1 MTKYSLRNDMKF
13 FVVLSLL
20 LLLNACSS
28 APERNEKG
36 SVYSGGKGN
45 LENISAVKS
54 QLMQLH
60 KEWKG
65 TPYRLGGL
73 SKQGVDCSGFVQ
85 VGFQQKFGLTL
96 PRTTDEQRTVGKSVS
111 KNNLRPG
118 DLVFFKTGWSTRHV
132 GIYIG
137 NHQFLHASTSQGVM
151 ISSLDNSYW
160 KQKYWQSRRL

>member
-1 MTKYSLRNDMKF
+1 MKF
-13 FVVLSLL
+13 IVVLSLL
-20 LLLNACSS
+20 LLLNGCSS
-28 APERNEKG
+28 VPQSHDHS
-36 SVYSGGKGN
+36 SVDSGKKVN
-45 LENISAVKS
+45 LVNTEAVKS

-65 TPYRLGGL
+65 TPYRFGGM
-73 SKQGVDCSGFVQ
+73 SKRGIDCSGFVLL
-85 VGFQQKFGLTL
+85 GFEQKFGLSL
-96 PRTTDEQRTVGKSVS
+96 PRTTDEQRAVGKSVS
-111 KNNLRPG
+111 KGNLRAG

-160 KQKYWQSRRL
+160 KQKYWLSRRVQ

>member
-1 MTKYSLRNDMKF
+1 MKF
-13 FVVLSLL
+13 IVVLSLL
-20 LLLNACSS
+20 LLLNACST
-28 APERNEKG
+28 APSRDEKRQT
-36 SVYSGGKGN
+36 SLSNKIALDN
-45 LENISAVKS
+45 SRAVKS

-60 KEWKG
+60 KDWKG
-65 TPYRLGGL
+65 TPYRLGGV
-73 SKQGVDCSGFVQ
+73 SKRGVDCSGFVQ
-85 VGFQQKFGLTL
+85 VGFQKKFGLTL
-96 PRTTDEQRTVGKSVS
+96 PRTTDEQRAVGRSVS

-160 KQKYWQSRRL
+160 KQKYWLSRRL

>member
-1 MTKYSLRNDMKF
+1 MKF
-13 FVVLSLL
+13 IVVLSLL

-28 APERNEKG
+28 APNRDENLQAAPRNKIELDNG
-36 SVYSGGKGN
+36 
-45 LENISAVKS
+45 IAVKS

-65 TPYRLGGL
+65 TPYRFGGL

-85 VGFQQKFGLTL
+85 VAFQTKFGLTL
-96 PRTTDEQRTVGKSVS
+96 PRTTDEQRAVGRSVS
-111 KNNLRPG
+111 KSNLRPG

-132 GIYIG
+132 GIYID

-151 ISSLDNSYW
+151 ISSLHNSYW

>member
-1 MTKYSLRNDMKF
+1 MKF
-13 FVVLSLL
+13 IVVLSLL

-28 APERNEKG
+28 APNGDETLQTAARDKVVLDN
-36 SVYSGGKGN
+36 SD
-45 LENISAVKS
+45 AVKS

-65 TPYRLGGL
+65 TPYRFGGM
-73 SKQGVDCSGFVQ
+73 SKRGVDCSGFVLL
-85 VGFQQKFGLTL
+85 GFEQKFGLSL
-96 PRTTDEQRTVGKSVS
+96 PRTTDEQSAVGKSVS
-111 KNNLRPG
+111 KSNLRPG